1 MYDASIGRWFVVDPL
16 AAHPIQI
23 DKSPYAYAWNNPV
36 LFIDPDGRC
45 PNGCSDKEK
54 TGEGYKEGAQVI
66 NKYGV
71 SEWTGSEWIVISST
85 PDGSGQNTSTDEN
98 GNGGGGS
105 DGSSTNSGNGF
116 FGSTGW
122 GDLLRNT
129 DIAFGVFG
137 TTNIVKTE
145 ILEFAVRNNFKS
157 ANSRKEFNK
166 LTEKQQNW
174 RTKRTLGKFGTGY
187 LNAFKILGTVAG
199 VSSASISIINAIE
212 NPTTGNLLK
221 ATISSTLVFV
231 RVNPLIGIG
240 IGILDVTGASDVVY
254 EKVGYIID
262 KY

>member
-1 MYDASIGRWFVVDPL
+1 MDPL

-45 PNGCSDKEK
+45 PNGCSEKEK
-54 TGEGYKEGAQVI
+54 TGEGYKEGARVE

-122 GDLLRNT
+122 GDMASAFSNFYQGFT
-129 DIAFGVFG
+129 NPQNSNIAPSDIIGGQGLIIEG
-137 TTNIVKTE
+137 TSKAVK
-145 ILEFAVRNNFKS
+145 IS
-157 ANSRKEFNK
+157 ANAKLRYTSRFAQLRQTAQSLQYLK
-166 LTEKQQNW
+166 TIGQG
-174 RTKRTLGKFGTGY
+174 LGGASLFFTAIESGLDGDVTPGEW
-187 LNAFKILGTVAG
+187 FKIGISGASIFLPHIGLAYAG
-199 VSSASISIINAIE
+199 VDLIVGIS
-212 NPTTGNLLK
+212 TGTNLSDRIATGIDNSLK
-221 ATISSTLVFV
+221 
-231 RVNPLIGIG
+231 
-240 IGILDVTGASDVVY
+240 
-254 EKVGYIID
+254 
-262 KY
+262 